1 MQTALFIMNAQNSFF
16 SPSGSVYMGDKAEI
30 LRIRLEDY
38 LSGINGLKVFF
49 REKHAVE
56 DDFFISDKT
65 HSIVNTEDFH
75 IIESLRKYSSII
87 FDKTRYSA
95 FYNTGLDVFLKKEHV
110 EKVIMAGIE
119 THTSILFT
127 AEELRNRGYEVTV
140 IEPCTMSRDNFLADF
155 AISLMKNCLSVS
167 ITNG

>member
-1 MQTALFIMNAQNSFF
+1 
-16 SPSGSVYMGDKAEI
+16 MGDKAEI

-38 LSGINGLKVFF
+38 LSGFNGLKVFF

-56 DDFFISDKT
+56 DDFFINDKT

-75 IIESLRKYSSII
+75 IIESLRKYSSWPLPTSII

-110 EKVIMAGIE
+110 GKVIMAGIE

-140 IEPCTMSRDNFLADF
+140 IEPCTMSRDNFLADY
-155 AISLMKNCLSVS
+155 AISLMKNCLSVG